1 MQQKVIPKQEALFWN
16 FILNLRS
23 KMKNENTFILQHNI
37 KKVICIKDLLSAKI
51 KSILDIKGN
60 LKWFKE
66 TCAESFRKQ
75 KHKIL

>member
-16 FILNLRS
+16 FTLNLRS
-23 KMKNENTFILQHNI
+23 KMKNENTFILQHKI